1 MSLILRGIKGEP
13 LTYDELDNNFIYL
26 DNKPSGTGPSGPTG
40 PTGPAGSVGSVFLDW
55 SAIGR
60 QDAQGPFSVT
70 QSEFIT
76 LPFDGQGVS
85 RPAGSIIGTTASNG
99 FGMKISTGGNGIGRA
114 FKIMAAADIQGGN
127 TKVLRLR
134 LRVYERVD
142 EFSSWS
148 PTDILLSQ
156 SRATTGGPAAGGF
169 ANLFTEW
176 IYIPS
181 NNEEEVVV
189 TAANFTDATEL
200 TIVRIKLVITD
211 LGPAI

>member
-1 MSLILRGIKGEP
+1 MSLILRGTKGEP
-13 LTYDELDNNFIYL
+13 LTYDELDGNFIYL
-26 DNKPSGTGPSGPTG
+26 DNKPS
-40 PTGPAGSVGSVFLDW
+40 SVGSVFLDW
-55 SAIGR
+55 SAIGT
-60 QDAQGPFSVT
+60 QDAQGPFSLT

-114 FKIMAAADIQGGN
+114 FKIMAATDIQGGN
-127 TKVLRLR
+127 NKVLVLR

-142 EFSSWS
+142 EFSSWA
-148 PTDILLSQ
+148 PTDILLSE
-156 SRATTGGPAAGGF
+156 SRASTGTGTTF
-169 ANLFTEW
+169 AKLFTEW

-189 TAANFTDATEL
+189 TIANRTDATSL
-200 TIVRIKLVITD
+200 TIDRIKLVITD